1 MFSVLLGSTKRQ
13 SLPSEDQ
20 HVFAVNTLRWQGAAH
35 LQLQTRRQRLA
46 QQGVLMT
53 ACRSPSASA
62 SLSWITRS
70 PFISSPEHCFC
81 RASAHF
87 RRNSEGGGLAF
98 GAGSHHDTT
107 FKILGVQQ
115 LWCKF
120 AGQSVQSASGSQ
132 HVTSLYKG
140 AIIMW
145 YLRSDL
151 PSNWLS
157 STRFPL
163 FFNAHYWIILTF
175 SIQGYALSERQRTA
189 EQERKSRQRVK
200 HQIRTMLLIHTEKEW
215 PFKYHHY

>member
-1 MFSVLLGSTKRQ
+1 MFSVLSWSTKRQ

-62 SLSWITRS
+62 SLSWITIYIQPRTL
-70 PFISSPEHCFC
+70 FC
-81 RASAHF
+81 RASGHF

-98 GAGSHHDTT
+98 GAGSLRDTT

-132 HVTSLYKG
+132 HVTSLYKR

-175 SIQGYALSERQRTA
+175 SIQGYALSERQRAA
-189 EQERKSRQRVK
+189 E
-200 HQIRTMLLIHTEKEW
+200 
-215 PFKYHHY
+215 